1 MKLPK
6 GKNNPWNVQKK
17 TPKHRAYEAGKLA
30 EAQQGVLDAVMS
42 QLVPQYCM
50 GQDED
55 GDTGALDRVEDIMV
69 LAQYG
74 ANESLAGIQE
84 DQMQASK
91 DAIKGVMAAC
101 QVVNSRA
108 HDLYYAKQ
116 VAKEE
121 YVCDFMHDKKG
132 NPPPTGHGNTSLNV
146 WYRDI

>member
-30 EAQQGVLDAVMS
+30 DAQQGIIQAVMN

-84 DQMQASK
+84 DQMQESK

-101 QVVNSRA
+101 QEVNSRA

-132 NPPPTGHGNTSLNV
+132 NTVPTGYANTSLSA
-146 WYRDI
+146 WYQDI